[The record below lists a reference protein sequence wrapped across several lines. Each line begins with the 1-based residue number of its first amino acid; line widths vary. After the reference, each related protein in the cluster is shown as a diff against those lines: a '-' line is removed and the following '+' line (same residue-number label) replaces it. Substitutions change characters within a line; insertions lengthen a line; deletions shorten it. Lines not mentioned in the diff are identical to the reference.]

1 MSKKRKFK
9 VGDKIVD
16 HGQIHRIFKIKKIKG
31 FAGKKEEHL
40 FYKQFFKR
48 DKDQSLICSIPES
61 NVKEANL
68 RRPASR
74 KKIRQTLRLLKKKPN
89 GEAKVSV
96 ADAASF
102 FKENDPREIAR
113 LLRLLWVEKQDKDK
127 PFATRK
133 KIIFKN
139 AMRYLTEEISLVQKI
154 GLKKAR
160 QKIRKRLKKIRP
172 VKEKEENK

>member
-1 MSKKRKFK
+1 MSNKRKFK

-16 HGQIHRIFKIKKIKG
+16 HGQIYRIFKVKKVKG
-31 FAGKKEEHL
+31 FNDKKGKHL
-40 FYKQFFKR
+40 FYKQYFKR
-48 DKDQSLICSIPES
+48 EKDQSLICSIPES
-61 NVKEANL
+61 NVNKANL
-68 RRPASR
+68 RRPASK
-74 KKIRQTLRLLKKKPN
+74 KKIRETLRLLKKKPN
-89 GEAKVSV
+89 GETKVSV
-96 ADAASF
+96 ADAAAF

-160 QKIRKRLKKIRP
+160 QKIRRRLKRIHP
-172 VKEKEENK
+172 VKQKEENK